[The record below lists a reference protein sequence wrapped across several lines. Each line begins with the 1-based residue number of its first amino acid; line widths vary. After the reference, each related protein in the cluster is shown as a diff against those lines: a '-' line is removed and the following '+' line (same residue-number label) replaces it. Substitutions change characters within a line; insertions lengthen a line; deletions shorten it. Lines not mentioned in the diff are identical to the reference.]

1 MNDLLNSNDSID
13 SEEIFIPQPIILGIF
28 GNRSKFDETQF
39 YETILHPL
47 LQEFGRIP
55 DKILVPNEGLTSY
68 YIQEWAEAL
77 NIHIQVFHADFR
89 KSGKS
94 AYAIRDT
101 RIENECT
108 HALVFMGVRS
118 KRMESLSKRLLKKDK
133 AAVFTISADT
143 NELEQLEVVEEDT
156 SRCQIS
162 IVTIQD
168 VPPSLP
174 LTSQASK
181 HGRKSNKGKELE
193 HPPKQSL
200 IDFGIQRKMLVS
212 ESHSSSQSK

>member
-1 MNDLLNSNDSID
+1 MNDID

-28 GNRSKFDETQF
+28 GNRSKFDETLF
-39 YETILHPL
+39 YETVLHPL

-55 DKILVPNEGLTSY
+55 DKSLVPNEGLTSY

-77 NIHIQVFHADFR
+77 NINIQVFHADFR

-101 RIENECT
+101 RIESECT

-118 KRMESLSKRLLKKDK
+118 TRMESLSKRLLKKEK

-143 NELEQLEVVEEDT
+143 NELEQLEAVEEVDT
-156 SRCQIS
+156 SHCQIS

-168 VPPSLP
+168 GPPSLP
-174 LTSQASK
+174 STCLASK
-181 HGRKSNKGKELE
+181 HGRKSSKGKEPEL
-193 HPPKQSL
+193 PPKQPL
-200 IDFGIQRKMLVS
+200 IDFGIQRRKPVS
-212 ESHSSSQSK
+212 ENHSSSQSK

>member
-1 MNDLLNSNDSID
+1 MNDID

-28 GNRSKFDETQF
+28 GNRSKFDETLF

-77 NIHIQVFHADFR
+77 NINIQVFHADFR

-101 RIENECT
+101 RIEGECT
-108 HALVFMGVRS
+108 HALVFMGPRS
-118 KRMESLSKRLLKKDK
+118 TRMESLSKRLLKKEK
-133 AAVFTISADT
+133 AVFTISANT
-143 NELEQLEVVEEDT
+143 NELEQLEAVEEDT

-168 VPPSLP
+168 GPPSLP
-174 LTSQASK
+174 STCLASK
-181 HGRKSNKGKELE
+181 HGRKSSKGKEPEL
-193 HPPKQSL
+193 PPKQPL
-200 IDFGIQRKMLVS
+200 IDFGIQRRKPVS
-212 ESHSSSQSK
+212 ENHSSSQSK